1 MNCTNSYYDISGEE
15 VRKIEW
21 KRTKEKTP
29 KEIKYVFNKYK
40 RGIKLENKKEI
51 YKESLCKISI
61 NFLFYHAVIS

>member
-1 MNCTNSYYDISGEE
+1 MHCTSSYYDISGEE
-15 VRKIEW
+15 VRRIEW

-51 YKESLCKISI
+51 
-61 NFLFYHAVIS
+61 